1 MWREKVGTSSNQ
13 SELQEGKN
21 NKIKRFFRPTI
32 FLKAK
37 MGEHHEEN
45 DTELKSNLEN
55 KIPFFYSFLQGVR
68 QVHAAWQINPF
79 VAHMKRFMGRRQ
91 RLKSSTQLG
100 TATLWLQMLKYLIP
114 QCPVLKSETCYIFHL
129 HIPVLK

>member
-1 MWREKVGTSSNQ
+1 MVQMRILKGLLQGMNQREKGTYNCKMWREKVGTSSNQ

-55 KIPFFYSFLQGVR
+55 KIPFFYSFL
-68 QVHAAWQINPF
+68 
-79 VAHMKRFMGRRQ
+79 
-91 RLKSSTQLG
+91 
-100 TATLWLQMLKYLIP
+100 
-114 QCPVLKSETCYIFHL
+114 
-129 HIPVLK
+129 